1 MNIQKLLISVVLTGS
16 IAFAADLQPN
26 KTHAVLNVTYT
37 NFEEA
42 PQRNK
47 KLVFVG
53 VKKPK
58 NKITVRTDNYGEAT
72 FHIPREDSYKI
83 LCQSLTGPFEC
94 GETPYVSLKASSG
107 GITVEFDDT
116 RAELVG
122 VTFKAG
128 SAELVPSSLK
138 TLNASIEGLKR
149 NSKAKVE
156 IEGHTS
162 SEGSEELN
170 QKLLNDNISSYI
182 DSSDKSFG
190 FKLAEAEV
198 NGIPVRIEL
207 GKRDIANKVIT
218 VSRRDTL
225 EKEYLRDLDRG
236 LPIEPP
242 ENYYV
247 QGNSG
252 EIKMCWV
259 SNLQKW

>member
-1 MNIQKLLISVVLTGS
+1 MDIKKIMVSCFVVGTL
-16 IAFAADLQPN
+16 AFAADLQPN
-26 KTHAVLNVTYT
+26 KTHAVLSVTYT
-37 NFEEA
+37 NFEEV

-47 KLVFVG
+47 KLTFVG

-122 VTFKAG
+122 VTFKVG

-149 NSKAKVE
+149 NAKAKVE

-162 SEGSEELN
+162 SDGSDELN
-170 QKLLNDNISSYI
+170 QKLSEDRANSVRNYMISKGIAADRVTAVGYGPTRPKADNATESGRKANRRIEIKVLNPD
-182 DSSDKSFG
+182 
-190 FKLAEAEV
+190 EV
-198 NGIPVRIEL
+198 N
-207 GKRDIANKVIT
+207 
-218 VSRRDTL
+218 VS
-225 EKEYLRDLDRG
+225 EE
-236 LPIEPP
+236 E
-242 ENYYV
+242 
-247 QGNSG
+247 
-252 EIKMCWV
+252 
-259 SNLQKW
+259 